1 MRGKGNGMLL
11 PAVVFMGV
19 IGIAG
24 AACILLIGAR
34 GNEARA
40 ETRSERTST
49 EIKLGA
55 GRKLVDVTWRCFGDY
70 PCRPF
75 LVTRAMR
82 KDESVESYELS
93 SPYDDAPDGYVIR
106 ESR

>member
-1 MRGKGNGMLL
+1 MRGNGMLL
-11 PAVVFMGV
+11 PTAVFLAVVGCV
-19 IGIAG
+19 VAG
-24 AACILLIGAR
+24 AVILLAPY
-34 GNEARA
+34 ASDAYA
-40 ETRSERTST
+40 ETRAERTST

-55 GRKLVDVTWRCFGDY
+55 GRKLVDVSWRCFGDY

-82 KDESVESYELS
+82 KDETADSYELS
-93 SPYDDAPDGYVIR
+93 SPYDDAPDGYVIK